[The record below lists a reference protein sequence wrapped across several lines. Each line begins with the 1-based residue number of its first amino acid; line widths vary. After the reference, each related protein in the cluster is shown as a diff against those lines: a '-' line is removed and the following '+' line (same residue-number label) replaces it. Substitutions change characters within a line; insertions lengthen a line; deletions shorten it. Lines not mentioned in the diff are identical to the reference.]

1 VPLGLLAAMVLHG
14 TWNGL
19 TAFGLHGLAVAY
31 AILAC
36 VLGVLAGVIVA
47 DRRRIVRLIWR
58 FLPVYEAIG
67 VVTEADLKMLSTLR
81 ERRAARL
88 WARRTGGRAAGRA
101 MEDYQLAATELA
113 LVHLR
118 AQRQII
124 APDQFEQRRRD
135 LLRLMAMA
143 RSAFFQRQPEPP
155 QPPWA
160 PSAASGFGRHR
171 HGPAHAP

>member
-1 VPLGLLAAMVLHG
+1 MA
-14 TWNGL
+14 
-19 TAFGLHGLAVAY
+19 
-31 AILAC
+31 
-36 VLGVLAGVIVA
+36 
-47 DRRRIVRLIWR
+47 
-58 FLPVYEAIG
+58 
-67 VVTEADLKMLSTLR
+67 
-81 ERRAARL
+81 RAA
-88 WARRTGGRAAGRA
+88 AKA

-160 PSAASGFGRHR
+160 PGAASGFGRHR